1 MTMNLKICL
10 YNFFELLF
18 KFVGVARELNI
29 IFENIIWFTFSDS
42 FFGQTRIVLK
52 CIIFWHSWRKS
63 LRMVFKRRFN
73 NFDQSKASIF
83 WKPSLSMKVPIPTW
97 NDSFSSSGN
106 KHQNFSNR
114 TLEYCCNFSKSGFIE
129 NERSKTKYKS
139 IGWNGGIENCQ
150 SNSFS
155 SLVLIGFPMSQSGN
169 ANVVSVRKLT

>member
-1 MTMNLKICL
+1 MTMNLKIYL

-29 IFENIIWFTFSDS
+29 IFENIIWFTFSNS
-42 FFGQTRIVLK
+42 FFGQTWIVLE
-52 CIIFWHSWRKS
+52 CIIFWHSWRRS
-63 LRMVFKRRFN
+63 LGIVFKNRFDII
-73 NFDQSKASIF
+73 DQSKASIF
-83 WKPSLSMKVPIPTW
+83 WKPSLSMKVPMPTW

-129 NERSKTKYKS
+129 KERSKTKYKS

-155 SLVLIGFPMSQSGN
+155 SLVLIGFPMSQSENGIR
-169 ANVVSVRKLT
+169 ASMRKLT